1 MNIGWV
7 KNTPLPSNE
16 NMKKIIFLP
25 ILFLLVACGPSD
37 EEKQNVAIITCNII
51 SETKNMDPATKIKEM
66 NAARE
71 EIKGEPY
78 LFGEDKINES
88 LEYDLCVN
96 LVLMSE
102 TEYEKVL
109 LAAKEEE
116 ERKIQEE
123 MSEMAEEFE
132 RKIQEE
138 MRRKRAENRETTES
152 DIADMKGFVAG
163 ELNNNAE
170 QYCDLLK
177 VEYED
182 LLQFRSYL
190 DENPA
195 QSYEFYKYWEYED
208 SVEIVDTFNENNLE
222 QKCDFNIEG
231 YTRLLFQRL
240 GDYEYFD
247 EDECFYNGECY
258 LDWARNLE

>member
-1 MNIGWV
+1 
-7 KNTPLPSNE
+7 
-16 NMKKIIFLP
+16 MKKIIFLP

-37 EEKQNVAIITCNII
+37 EEKQNVATITCNII

-123 MSEMAEEFE
+123 M
-132 RKIQEE
+132 
-138 MRRKRAENRETTES
+138 RRKRAENRETTES
-152 DIADMKGFVAG
+152 KIATIEEFTAS
-163 ELNNNAE
+163 ELNINAE
-170 QYCDLLK
+170 GYCDSLK
-177 VEYED
+177 AEYET
-182 LLQFRSYL
+182 LLQSGLPEDVTNDTY
-190 DENPA
+190 DV
-195 QSYEFYKYWEYED
+195 YKYWEYED
-208 SVEIVDTFNENNLE
+208 AMEIVDTYNENNLE
-222 QKCDFNIEG
+222 QKCDFAMED
-231 YTRLLFQRL
+231 YTRLFFQKL
-240 GDYEYFD
+240 GEYEYWN

>member
-1 MNIGWV
+1 
-7 KNTPLPSNE
+7 
-16 NMKKIIFLP
+16 MKKIIFLP

-37 EEKQNVAIITCNII
+37 EEKQNVATITCNII

-109 LAAKEEE
+109 LVAKEEE

-123 MSEMAEEFE
+123 MAEMAEEFE

-152 DIADMKGFVAG
+152 DITDMKGVVAG

-170 QYCDLLK
+170 GYCDGLK
-177 VEYED
+177 AEYET
-182 LLQFRSYL
+182 LLQSGVPE
-190 DENPA
+190 DVTNDT
-195 QSYEFYKYWEYED
+195 YEFFKYWEYED
-208 SVEIVDTFNENNLE
+208 VMEIVDTYNENNLE
-222 QKCDFNIEG
+222 QKCDFAIED
-231 YTRLLFQRL
+231 YTRLFFQKL
-240 GDYEYFD
+240 GEYEYW
-247 EDECFYNGECY
+247 EEGSCLLVGECY